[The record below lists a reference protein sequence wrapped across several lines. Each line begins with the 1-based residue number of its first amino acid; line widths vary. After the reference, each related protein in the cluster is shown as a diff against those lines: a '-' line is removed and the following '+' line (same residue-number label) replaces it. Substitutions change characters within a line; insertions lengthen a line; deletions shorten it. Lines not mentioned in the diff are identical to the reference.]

1 MHHVL
6 PRQLGVIC
14 MAVTMALAGQ
24 VVMAHEA
31 AAQAREQSYSH
42 GGVHVEVRVDRTSIY
57 AFEHI
62 TLMVRVTSPPDTQ
75 IEMPL
80 GAQPQPAEGATLGD
94 FAIGAVIDDAPI
106 SSGTPESPATTR
118 TRRLSLEPFLPGDYT
133 IPQIEVPWR
142 KLDGSAKGSI
152 RSSPFQIKVTSKLP
166 EEASDATASSL
177 DTGELR
183 SEYTPEGERGGWGV
197 TIGIAAGIAVLGG
210 AWLFVA
216 QRRRGARIDPL
227 AACEA
232 KLAAWPHDG
241 SDTAEGMLTDA
252 VVHACRAA
260 LADRVDPMAA
270 ACTGQ
275 ELAAVLKSPGADD
288 HARRMVAIVLD
299 VDESRFSGAS
309 LEPDRRRELL
319 SQTLAAVRGL
329 RSRPSIERGV
339 GR

>member
-6 PRQLGVIC
+6 RRQLGLTC
-14 MAVTMALAGQ
+14 MVVTMALAGQ
-24 VVMAHEA
+24 AVIARDST
-31 AAQAREQSYSH
+31 AQTKEQSYSH
-42 GGVHVEVRVDRTSIY
+42 GGVHVEVRIDRTSIY

-80 GAQPQPAEGATLGD
+80 GAQQQPAGGATLGD
-94 FAIGAVIDDAPI
+94 FAIASVIDDAPI

-118 TRRLSLEPFLPGDYT
+118 TRRLLLEPFLPGEYT
-133 IPQIEVPWR
+133 IPPIEVPWR
-142 KLDGSAKGSI
+142 KLDGSARGSI
-152 RSSPFQIKVTSKLP
+152 RSAAIQVKVTSKLP
-166 EEASDATASSL
+166 EEAAAAPVSSL

-183 SEYTPEGERGGWGV
+183 SEYTPPGGRGGWGV
-197 TIGIAAGIAVLGG
+197 IIGLAAGVAVVGG

-216 QRRRGARIDPL
+216 QRRRGVTVDPL

-241 SDTAEGMLTDA
+241 SDTAQGMLTDA
-252 VVHACRAA
+252 VVQACRAA

-270 ACTGQ
+270 ACTGH
-275 ELAAVLKSPGADD
+275 ELTAVLQSSAADD
-288 HARRMVAIVLD
+288 HARRMVAIVLEM
-299 VDESRFSGAS
+299 DESRFSGAS

-329 RSRPSIERGV
+329 RSRPSVSRGV